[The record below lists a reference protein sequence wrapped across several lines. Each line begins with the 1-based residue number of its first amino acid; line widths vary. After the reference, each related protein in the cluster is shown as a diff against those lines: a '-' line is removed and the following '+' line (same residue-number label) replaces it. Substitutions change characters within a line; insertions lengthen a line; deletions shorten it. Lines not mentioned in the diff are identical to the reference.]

1 MSLNWLLVFIPIAIG
16 LEHWGVNPIAIFLA
30 SAVAI
35 VPLAKLME
43 QATDA
48 LAHYLGPT
56 YGGLLSA
63 TIGNAPELIIGITAL
78 RHGLIEV
85 LKGSIAGS
93 VMGTLLFGVGV
104 TMISGGLSKQVQR
117 FDRDM
122 VAINSALLIM
132 ATFGLIV
139 PSSFHFGI
147 ATDEDIS
154 IEISVVLLLVYIA
167 SMIYTITA
175 KRPTTG
181 KAAVEA
187 RLMEAGEGLSWTK
200 KTRQLVKVE
209 PCP

>member
-1 MSLNWLLVFIPIAIG
+1 MSLNWLLVFVPIAIG
-16 LEHWGVNPIAIFLA
+16 LDHWAVNPIAVFLA

-63 TIGNAPELIIGITAL
+63 TMGNAPELIIGITAL

-93 VMGTLLFGVGV
+93 VIGTLLFGVGV
-104 TMISGGLSKQVQR
+104 TMISGGLNKPVQR

-122 VAINSALLIM
+122 VAVNSTLLIM
-132 ATFGLIV
+132 ATFGLVV
-139 PSSFHFGI
+139 PQHLFI
-147 ATDEDIS
+147 LE
-154 IEISVVLLLVYIA
+154 
-167 SMIYTITA
+167 
-175 KRPTTG
+175 
-181 KAAVEA
+181 
-187 RLMEAGEGLSWTK
+187 
-200 KTRQLVKVE
+200 
-209 PCP
+209 

>member
-1 MSLNWLLVFIPIAIG
+1 MSLNWLLVFVPIAIG
-16 LEHWGVNPIAIFLA
+16 LDHWGVNPIAVFLA

-63 TIGNAPELIIGITAL
+63 TMGNAPELIIGITAL

-104 TMISGGLSKQVQR
+104 TMISGGLNKPVQR

-122 VAINSALLIM
+122 VAVNSTLLIM
-132 ATFGLIV
+132 ATFGLVV
-139 PSSFHFGI
+139 PQHLFI
-147 ATDEDIS
+147 LE
-154 IEISVVLLLVYIA
+154 
-167 SMIYTITA
+167 
-175 KRPTTG
+175 
-181 KAAVEA
+181 
-187 RLMEAGEGLSWTK
+187 
-200 KTRQLVKVE
+200 
-209 PCP
+209 